1 MKAFYSLATAVVVT
15 IIFAPFCLAS
25 DMTPSTL
32 EGDKFIMINRD
43 LIGRDINDY
52 DVIAAMNSVPREEF
66 VPKKLREK
74 AYFDGPLYIGEGQT
88 ISQPY
93 IVALMTQALKPKKS
107 ENVLEV
113 GTGSGYQ
120 AAVISLLVK
129 HVYTVEIID
138 SLAKSATAR
147 LERLKYDN
155 VTVTS
160 GDGYKGWPDKAPFD
174 KIIVTAAA
182 AKVPKPL
189 EKQLAEG
196 GLLIM
201 PVGGAS
207 SQVLILG
214 EKKEGVVKYKLVT
227 HVRFVPMTG
236 EAQKQQKEND
246 N

>member
-1 MKAFYSLATAVVVT
+1 M
-15 IIFAPFCLAS
+15 
-25 DMTPSTL
+25 
-32 EGDKFIMINRD
+32 
-43 LIGRDINDY
+43 
-52 DVIAAMNSVPREEF
+52 
-66 VPKKLREK
+66 
-74 AYFDGPLYIGEGQT
+74 
-88 ISQPY
+88 
-93 IVALMTQALKPKKS
+93 
-107 ENVLEV
+107 EV

-120 AAVISLLVK
+120 AAVVSLLVK
-129 HVYTVEIID
+129 HVYTIEIID

-155 VTVTS
+155 VTVKS

-182 AKVPKPL
+182 SKVPKPL

-214 EKKEGVVKYKLVT
+214 EKKDGVVKYKVVT

-236 EAQKQQKEND
+236 ESQKPPKEKD